1 MKNYN
6 ETIDSVFARIN
17 EHEVERRRKRKV
29 IARTAASMCCI
40 CIAVLLG
47 FNVWKSEL
55 FKAVAP
61 DVSEGDNT
69 GLQGTA
75 KPNETVGAAPDA
87 PIIWGDNNG
96 KVQEMGYTEWNGKRV
111 TLSLYDALSDE
122 TNKNRFIAIGVSF
135 ELDNEFVY
143 KGKTVAEYDAE
154 AIRKNL
160 ISDSLGLLMKVGDEL
175 KYGEA
180 LYKTGTP
187 DGTKWAKQLYE
198 ETVDNIGKEILAT
211 YIVNGEFLKDKLE
224 SDMENYTD
232 HITSRETYYKAIEAY
247 HKYIADKT
255 CKQLKEQNIRC
266 EVRDCLTVFVTADAF
281 SSLKI
286 ENAMFYSLESKNGD
300 GADQSEDSDDKIVS
314 FQCTIIK

>member
-1 MKNYN
+1 MKNYD
-6 ETIDSVFARIN
+6 ETINLVFARIN
-17 EHEVERRRKRKV
+17 EYEVKRSHKRKV
-29 IARTAASMCCI
+29 VVRAAASMCCI

-47 FNVWKSEL
+47 VGVWQGGLLNAAE
-55 FKAVAP
+55 P
-61 DVSEGDNT
+61 DASEGYNAA
-69 GLQGTA
+69 LQGTVR
-75 KPNETVGAAPDA
+75 PNETVGGTPDT

-96 KVQEMGYTEWNGKRV
+96 EVEEMGFTEWNGKSI

-122 TNKNRFIAIGVSF
+122 TNKNHFLAIGVSF
-135 ELDNEFVY
+135 ELDDEFVY

-154 AIRKNL
+154 ADRKSL
-160 ISDSLGLLMKVGDEL
+160 ISDSLGLLLKVGDEL

-198 ETVDNIGKEILAT
+198 ETVENIGAEILAT

-224 SDMENYTD
+224 YDMENYTD

-247 HKYIADKT
+247 HKYIADET

-266 EVRDCLTVFVTADAF
+266 EVRDCLTVYVTAEEF

-286 ENAMFYSLESKNGD
+286 KNAMFYSLESKNGD
-300 GADQSEDSDDKIVS
+300 GEDLLEGSANKLVT
-314 FQCTIIK
+314 FQCTITK